1 MNKTKC
7 LIVTALFAGIIDIGA
22 TLARAQSTI
31 SKEIAVPGS
40 YCHMKFPA
48 IREDT
53 LSECNSR
60 LYGFGRFDRFLRGV
74 RSRSPGQ
81 RGSSDPDD

>member
-1 MNKTKC
+1 MNMTKC
-7 LIVTALFAGIIDIGA
+7 LIVTALFAGIIDAGP
-22 TLARAQSTI
+22 TLARAQSVI

-53 LSECNSR
+53 LSGSNPKFTVSGE
-60 LYGFGRFDRFLRGV
+60 LIDYYGACAH
-74 RSRSPGQ
+74 
-81 RGSSDPDD
+81 DPLNKNER